1 MTFNPDDIL
10 FWQWGLLKLN
20 ATLIFTWVVM
30 AIILC
35 FTWLA
40 TRRLTSGTHPSRWQ
54 TFMEMVVSLIRDQI
68 REVSHEDPGPYQSFI
83 GALFLFIAV
92 ANLLTIIP
100 GYRPPTGSLSTT
112 TALAI
117 CVFLAVPLY
126 GIQSQGLVNYLRQYT
141 RPSLFMLPFNI
152 IGEISRT
159 IALAVR
165 LFGNM
170 MSGTVVVA
178 VLISITPF
186 LFPIVLQLLGL
197 LTGMIQAYI
206 FAILAMVYISS
217 ALVARKGNEAPTTI
231 TTNSQTT
238 SNQTTNSS
246 TINTT
251 TKTTTNSSD
260 ANSPTQSG
268 GQ

>member
-1 MTFNPDDIL
+1 MTFNPDDIII
-10 FWQWGLLKLN
+10 WQWGLLNIN
-20 ATLIFTWVVM
+20 ATLLFTWSIM
-30 AIILC
+30 AMIMCL
-35 FTWLA
+35 TWLA
-40 TRRLTSGTHPSRWQ
+40 TRHLTDDVHPGRWQ
-54 TFMEMVVSLIRDQI
+54 TFMEMMLGTIRDQI
-68 REVSHEDPGPYQSFI
+68 HEVSHEDPTPYQAFVGSI
-83 GALFLFIAV
+83 FLFIAV
-92 ANLLTIIP
+92 ANLLTIVP

-112 TALAI
+112 AALAI

-126 GIQSQGLVNYLRQYT
+126 GIQRQGLFNYFRQYT
-141 RPSLFMLPFNI
+141 QPSLFMLPFNI

-206 FAILAMVYISS
+206 FAILAMVYITS
-217 ALVARKGNEAPTTI
+217 ALMAHKKGDD
-231 TTNSQTT
+231 S
-238 SNQTTNSS
+238 
-246 TINTT
+246 
-251 TKTTTNSSD
+251 TTTNHPAASGP
-260 ANSPTQSG
+260 AQTG

>member
-1 MTFNPDDIL
+1 MTFNPDDIIV
-10 FWQWGLLKLN
+10 WQWGMLKIN
-20 ATLIFTWVVM
+20 ATLLFTWLIM
-30 AIILC
+30 AMILVIA
-35 FTWLA
+35 WLA
-40 TRRLTSGTHPSRWQ
+40 TRRLTNDVHPGRWQ
-54 TFMEMVVSLIRDQI
+54 TFMEMVISIIRDQI
-68 REVSHEDPGPYQSFI
+68 REISQEDPEPYQAFI
-83 GALFLFIAV
+83 GSIFLFIAV
-92 ANLLTIIP
+92 ANLLTIVP

-112 TALAI
+112 VALAI

-126 GIQSQGLVNYLRQYT
+126 GIQRQGLLNYLKQYA

-206 FAILAMVYISS
+206 FAILAMVYITS
-217 ALVARKGNEAPTTI
+217 ALVAQKKINAS
-231 TTNSQTT
+231 TN
-238 SNQTTNSS
+238 TNHPAASG
-246 TINTT
+246 
-251 TKTTTNSSD
+251 
-260 ANSPTQSG
+260 PTQAG